1 MFLQI
6 LILITPIIIAIVLFE
21 IVPIKS
27 SFNRL
32 QKLNKKVMTIIFV
45 SQLPKNKKKQ
55 LLQLLLLKII
65 KSIFFLYAYL
75 LIISLPFVGF
85 IILEDKFN
93 LSISFLKF
101 YSQISGIITTSAIV
115 LIYILVKKAIL
126 PLFHKD

>member
-1 MFLQI
+1 MAFQLLT
-6 LILITPIIIAIVLFE
+6 LIAPFIIAIALFE

-101 YSQISGIITTSAIV
+101 YSQTSGIITTSAIV